1 MNIAKQIRSITKED
15 AILSFEKLKELNCS
29 VNPGLNNAGIKALDY
44 IFLKH
49 RIKAKTKSG
58 ISFYDA
64 IRNKKIS
71 QNLLKYVKRWK
82 HKTILKKNM
91 VNLKYD
97 VFQLIYGS
105 VNQFRPTIAKWLYC
119 LLGAKKGILD
129 ISAGW
134 GGRCLA
140 AISLGV
146 PYIGIDANTNLKKSY
161 EQMIKMYADAGADAG
176 GANHTSNG
184 SKVKMIFSPAEK
196 VDFSKFEY
204 DLIFTSP
211 PYFTLEKYENMPAYG
226 SKKEFLDVFFIPVIL
241 SAWRYL
247 KVGGKMALN
256 MPEEMFEAIRDYLPK
271 LSKKIYMKLKS
282 RDAGDKVQRGGS
294 GESDEV
300 VDGGNNV
307 MEGGLERGEYIFV
320 WTKTA
325 RAAARAATNKTKRIK
340 ANSKANKTRKN

>member
-1 MNIAKQIRSITKED
+1 MNIAKQIRNITKED
-15 AILSFEKLKELNCS
+15 AILSFERLKELNCNI
-29 VNPGLNNAGIKALDY
+29 NPGLNHAGIKALDY

-58 ISFYDA
+58 ISFYNA

-71 QNLLKYVKRWK
+71 QSLLKYVKRWK
-82 HKTILKKNM
+82 RKTIMKKNM

-105 VNQFRPTIAKWLYC
+105 VNQFRPSVAKWLYC

-140 AISLGV
+140 AISLGI
-146 PYIGIDANTNLKKSY
+146 PYIGVDANTNLKKSY
-161 EQMIKMYADAGADAG
+161 EQMIKMYAGEGSEGSA
-176 GANHTSNG
+176 

-241 SAWRYL
+241 SAWKYL

-256 MPEEMFEAIRDYLPK
+256 MPEEMFDAIRDYLPK

-282 RDAGDKVQRGGS
+282 RDAGDKNQRGGD
-294 GESDEV
+294 GDGDGDG
-300 VDGGNNV
+300 DGGEGHV
-307 MEGGLERGEYIFV
+307 MEGGMERGEYIFV
-320 WTKTA
+320 WTKTTRMA
-325 RAAARAATNKTKRIK
+325 G
-340 ANSKANKTRKN
+340 NKTRKNKK

>member
-15 AILSFEKLKELNCS
+15 AILSFEKLKELNCN

-64 IRNKKIS
+64 IRNKKLS
-71 QNLLKYVKRWK
+71 KNLLKYVKRWK
-82 HKTILKKNM
+82 NKTIMKKNM

-161 EQMIKMYADAGADAG
+161 EQMIKMYACADADAGAGAG
-176 GANHTSNG
+176 TNHTNNG

-196 VDFSKFEY
+196 VDFSKFDY

-282 RDAGDKVQRGGS
+282 RDAGDKVQRGG
-294 GESDEV
+294 GDDDSDV
-300 VDGGNNV
+300 VGGSDV

-325 RAAARAATNKTKRIK
+325 RAARAATNKTKKVITNK
-340 ANSKANKTRKN
+340 ANRTRKN

>member
-15 AILSFEKLKELNCS
+15 AISSFERLQHLECNT
-29 VNPGLNNAGIKALDY
+29 NPGLNHAGIKALDY

-64 IRNKKIS
+64 IQNRIMS
-71 QNLLKYVKRWK
+71 QKLLKYVKRWK
-82 HKTILKKNM
+82 QKTIMKKNI

-105 VNQFRPTIAKWLYC
+105 VNQFRPAVAKWLYC

-140 AISLGV
+140 AISLGI

-161 EQMIKMYADAGADAG
+161 EKMIKMYAGIGNEGSG
-176 GANHTSNG
+176 GNV

-211 PYFTLEKYENMPAYG
+211 PYFTLEKYENMPSYG
-226 SKKEFLDVFFIPVIL
+226 SKQEFLDVFFIPVIL

-256 MPEEMFEAIRDYLPK
+256 MPEEMFHAIRNYLPK

-282 RDAGDKVQRGGS
+282 RDAGDKIQHGGEE
-294 GESDEV
+294 GEYEDTLTMDSI
-300 VDGGNNV
+300 
-307 MEGGLERGEYIFV
+307 EGGAERGEYIFM
-320 WTKTA
+320 WTKTT
-325 RAAARAATNKTKRIK
+325 RMST
-340 ANSKANKTRKN
+340 NKTRKNKK

>member
-29 VNPGLNNAGIKALDY
+29 VNPGLNSAGIKALDY

-64 IRNKKIS
+64 IRDKKIS

-82 HKTILKKNM
+82 HKTIMKKNM

-161 EQMIKMYADAGADAG
+161 ERMIKMYAGAGT
-176 GANHTSNG
+176 NHTNNG

-282 RDAGDKVQRGGS
+282 RDAGDKVQRKRGGES
-294 GESDEV
+294 DDSDEV

-325 RAAARAATNKTKRIK
+325 RAATNKTKRIIT
-340 ANSKANKTRKN
+340 NKANKTRKN

>member
-15 AILSFEKLKELNCS
+15 AILSFQRLKELNCN

-58 ISFYDA
+58 VSFYDA

-71 QNLLKYVKRWK
+71 QSLLKYVKRWK
-82 HKTILKKNM
+82 HKTIMKKNM

-140 AISLGV
+140 AISLGI
-146 PYIGIDANTNLKKSY
+146 PYIGVDANKNLKNSY
-161 EQMIKMYADAGADAG
+161 EQMIKMYAGAGAGAGADAG
-176 GANHTSNG
+176 TNHTNNG

-196 VDFSKFEY
+196 VDFSKFDY

-211 PYFTLEKYENMPAYG
+211 PYFTLEKYENMPVYR
-226 SKKEFLDVFFIPVIL
+226 SKREFIDVFFIPVIL

-282 RDAGDKVQRGGS
+282 RDAGDKIQHGG
-294 GESDEV
+294 DE
-300 VDGGNNV
+300 DDQGDQDDQDNV
-307 MEGGLERGEYIFV
+307 MEGGLKRGEYIFV

-325 RAAARAATNKTKRIK
+325 TGATGNKTKKITT
-340 ANSKANKTRKN
+340 NKANKTRKN

>member
-1 MNIAKQIRSITKED
+1 MNIAKQIRNITKED
-15 AILSFEKLKELNCS
+15 AILSFERLKELNCNI
-29 VNPGLNNAGIKALDY
+29 NPGLNHAGIKALDY

-64 IRNKKIS
+64 IRNKKMS
-71 QNLLKYVKRWK
+71 QSLLKYVKRWK
-82 HKTILKKNM
+82 HKTITKKNM

-97 VFQLIYGS
+97 IFQLIYGS
-105 VNQFRPTIAKWLYC
+105 VNQFRPGVAKWIYC

-140 AISLGV
+140 AISLGI
-146 PYIGIDANTNLKKSY
+146 PYIGVDANTNLKKSY
-161 EQMIKMYADAGADAG
+161 EQMIKMYAG
-176 GANHTSNG
+176 GG
-184 SKVKMIFSPAEK
+184 GEGGVKMIFSPAEK

-211 PYFTLEKYENMPAYG
+211 PYFTLEKYENMPVYG

-282 RDAGDKVQRGGS
+282 RDAGDKNQRGG
-294 GESDEV
+294 EIEDV
-300 VDGGNNV
+300 I
-307 MEGGLERGEYIFV
+307 EGGAERGEYIFV
-320 WTKTA
+320 WTKTTRMA
-325 RAAARAATNKTKRIK
+325 G
-340 ANSKANKTRKN
+340 NKTRKNKK